1 MALKDRS
8 QSGRG
13 KEPRV
18 VLDVKDIRIDAN
30 PLKIGELM
38 QKLIQ
43 DSNFRESFHK
53 DPVSELRAVGISV
66 PPRIGRKIT
75 REKVNAT
82 LEKLIENSYGTE
94 NSAVLPAVGVSVGTD
109 PGTAPVVIVGVTI
122 ATGTSTF
129 SFTQKTAPFER
140 KAELW
145 SGLAARQ
152 ENQRVKK
159 ADLEKVNKRLD
170 AAVKKRRAPKS

>member
-1 MALKDRS
+1 MAKSDHRKD
-8 QSGRG
+8 
-13 KEPRV
+13 PRV
-18 VLDVKDIRIDAN
+18 VLDVEDIRIDAN

-38 QKLIQ
+38 QKLIT
-43 DSNFRESFHK
+43 DSGFRDTFHK
-53 DPVSELRAVGISV
+53 DPVSELRAVGIRV
-66 PPRIGRKIT
+66 PERIRRKIT
-75 REKVNAT
+75 KEKVNAT

-94 NSAVLPAVGVSVGTD
+94 NAAVLPAVGVSVGTD

-129 SFTQKTAPFER
+129 SITQKTAPFER

-152 ENQRVKK
+152 QNQRVKK
-159 ADLEKVNKRLD
+159 DDLEKVNKRLK
-170 AAVKKRRAPKS
+170 AGSKTSGRKG